1 MEQKINKM
9 KLVFDIGAN
18 RGNMTNF
25 FIEESER
32 VVCFEPN
39 LELLSHIRNR
49 FSSIIDKQI
58 FLDCRGLSDKE
69 ETKTFRISNA
79 DTISTFSEDWINNS
93 RFTGSHNWDKSVE
106 VKTTTLDNII
116 DEYGIPDFV
125 KIDVEG
131 YELEVIKGL
140 TKMLDSTTFSFEW
153 AEEQYEKMKE
163 IYEYLNNLGYMNFSF
178 TYGDDCT
185 YGDGLV
191 WKSWN
196 DLDIHNDID
205 PARKYKWG
213 MIYFKK

>member
-1 MEQKINKM
+1 MK

-25 FIEESER
+25 FIGQSEK
-32 VVCFEPN
+32 VICFEPN
-39 LELLSHIRNR
+39 QELLSHIRNR
-49 FSSIIDKQI
+49 FKSMIDSRI
-58 FLDCRGLSDKE
+58 FLDSRGLSDKE
-69 ETKTFRISNA
+69 ETKTFKISNA
-79 DTISTFSEDWINNS
+79 DTISTFSEDWIHNS
-93 RFTGSHNWDKSVE
+93 RFTGSYNWDKLVE

-116 DEYGIPDFV
+116 DEYGIPDFI

-131 YELEVIKGL
+131 YELEVIQGL
-140 TKMLDSTTFSFEW
+140 TKLLDSTTFSFEW

-163 IYEYLNNLGYMNFSF
+163 IYEHLNNLGYMNFSF

-185 YGDGLV
+185 FGDELI

-205 PARKYKWG
+205 PSRKFKWG

>member
-1 MEQKINKM
+1 MK

-18 RGNMTNF
+18 RGNMTSF
-25 FIEESER
+25 FIEHSEK

-39 LELLSHIRNR
+39 QELLSHIQNR
-49 FSSIIDKQI
+49 FSSMIDTRI
-58 FLDCRGLSDKE
+58 FLDSRGLSDKE
-69 ETKTFRISNA
+69 ETKTFKISNA

-93 RFTGSHNWDKSVE
+93 RFTGSYNWDKLVE
-106 VKTTTLDNII
+106 VKTTTIDKII
-116 DEYGIPDFV
+116 DEYGVPDFI

-140 TKMLDSTTFSFEW
+140 TKLLDSTTFSFEW
-153 AEEQYEKMKE
+153 VEEQYEKMKE
-163 IYEYLNNLGYMNFSF
+163 IYEHLNNIGYMNFSF

-185 YGDGLV
+185 FGDGL
-191 WKSWN
+191 WKSWE

-205 PARKYKWG
+205 PSRKLKWG